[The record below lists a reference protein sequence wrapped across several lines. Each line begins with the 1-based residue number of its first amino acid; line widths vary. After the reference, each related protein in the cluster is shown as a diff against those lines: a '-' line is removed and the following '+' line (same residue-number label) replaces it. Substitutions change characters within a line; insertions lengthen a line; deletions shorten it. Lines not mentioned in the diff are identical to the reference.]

1 MYKFT
6 LTRNDK
12 AVFDPSLKKKKQNLM
27 QKAGTQALPIN
38 PGAQGGGE
46 NHHQKLRA
54 GRNLGCEQTTLC
66 LLRLLLN

>member
-1 MYKFT
+1 
-6 LTRNDK
+6 
-12 AVFDPSLKKKKQNLM
+12 M

-54 GRNLGCEQTTLC
+54 GRNLGCEQTALC
-66 LLRLLLN
+66 FLSLLLN